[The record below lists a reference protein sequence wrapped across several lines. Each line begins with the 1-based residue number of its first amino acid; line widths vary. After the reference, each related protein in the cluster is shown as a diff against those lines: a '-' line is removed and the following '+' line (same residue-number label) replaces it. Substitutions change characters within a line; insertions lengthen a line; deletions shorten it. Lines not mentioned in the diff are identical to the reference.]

1 MTTSSMTASS
11 HSYRCGIGYDTHG
24 LAVGRRLVLG
34 GVEIPSPRGL
44 LGHSDGDV
52 LSHAIVDALLG
63 AAGLGDIG
71 RFFPDTDPRWKNAD
85 SRIFIETIRGL
96 LAERNLAVANL
107 DAVVVLDAPK
117 LAPHLDAIKESLAA
131 ALGVAPELVNVKAKT
146 SEGASP
152 DFAAAHVVVLLELSE
167 PRP

>member
-1 MTTSSMTASS
+1 MTIPASG

-131 ALGVAPELVNVKAKT
+131 ALGVAPEFVNVTAKT

-152 DFAAAHVVVLLELSE
+152 DFAAAHVVALLELSE
-167 PRP
+167 PLP